1 MESSCKESKEKN
13 KDNKDV
19 KFIHIFKNLK
29 SNYILQKLFVNIPL
43 KKRLIIV
50 KINKKIQNRLNLSS
64 KDYKAYSEE
73 IEIEIIP
80 TKDKYCQFIKINEN
94 DKLFYH
100 IYFNDNKE
108 EIKNKYEINKEDK
121 VTKIKIIIDYQV
133 KSFKELLYWYNCI
146 ESINF
151 KRFYRNNVK

>member
-50 KINKKIQNRLNLSS
+50 KINKKIQNRLNLST
-64 KDYKAYSEE
+64 KNYKVYSETFTS
-73 IEIEIIP
+73 IEIEITP
-80 TKDKYCQFIKINEN
+80 TQN
-94 DKLFYH
+94 
-100 IYFNDNKE
+100 
-108 EIKNKYEINKEDK
+108 
-121 VTKIKIIIDYQV
+121 
-133 KSFKELLYWYNCI
+133 ELLDL
-146 ESINF
+146 SI
-151 KRFYRNNVK
+151 